1 MFPFLSTPL
10 RNHPIYF
17 PMPKTHSSSSV
28 ETAKKK
34 KITRS
39 VSLHGLSKIQ
49 EDGKAKHLKAPKT
62 SSKYLEMVIAGR
74 KWLDEHCKQDGTPP
88 LDASL
93 PQNELPQF
101 DSADNDD
108 DARDLYYRTEFLT
121 AFNKVPNEYSPTVLA
136 LYITYK
142 CMHQHLKAGTGA
154 SIRAAFK
161 HVWDYSCVDSIST
174 KNNVINFQQLG
185 EPLSRQMALQH
196 HLQELGGKPCQLCGG

>member
-1 MFPFLSTPL
+1 MNLNYNLSNACSLVRGAAPANSSDQDNNL
-10 RNHPIYF
+10 LPSCLSSRHLWKPSLYF

-28 ETAKKK
+28 ESVKKK
-34 KITRS
+34 KITKS

-101 DSADNDD
+101 DSADNEENQRAYNLPYHSLHLLDRKGWQKKLSKTERE
-108 DARDLYYRTEFLT
+108 ADL
-121 AFNKVPNEYSPTVLA
+121 KSVL
-136 LYITYK
+136 
-142 CMHQHLKAGTGA
+142 
-154 SIRAAFK
+154 SIQIF
-161 HVWDYSCVDSIST
+161 S
-174 KNNVINFQQLG
+174 N
-185 EPLSRQMALQH
+185 H
-196 HLQELGGKPCQLCGG
+196 H